1 MGNFSRDGKRSGGRG
16 FSRGGFGGS
25 RPSFGGGRSGGDRQ
39 MHTATCS
46 DCGNEC
52 QVPFRPTGEKPVF
65 CSSCF
70 EKHDGGGIR
79 SNRFGGDRH
88 ERRERSRSE
97 DREMFTAV
105 CDKCAEECQVPFRPT
120 PGKPIF
126 CDNCFEKTSDRSGR
140 SSGNTELME
149 QIKLLNEKFDKLM
162 NILAPNTPKEKAKKV
177 EVVKEVKAKKE
188 KTIKKVVATKEK
200 KVATKKVVAPKKVVA
215 KKKK

>member
-16 FSRGGFGGS
+16 FSRGGFGGG

-65 CSSCF
+65 CSTCF

-105 CDKCAEECQVPFRPT
+105 CDKCGEECQVPFRPT

-200 KVATKKVVAPKKVVA
+200 KVATKKVVAPKKAAA

>member
-16 FSRGGFGGS
+16 FSRGGFGGG

-126 CDNCFEKTSDRSGR
+126 CDNCFEKTSDRSGK
-140 SSGNTELME
+140 SSGNAEILE
-149 QIKLLNEKFDKLM
+149 QIKLLNEKIDNLI
-162 NILAPNTPKEKAKKV
+162 NTLTEAPVKKEKKTKT
-177 EVVKEVKAKKE
+177 ETVKEPKAKKE
-188 KTIKKVVATKEK
+188 K
-200 KVATKKVVAPKKVVA
+200 ATKKVVAKKEKKVTVKKTA
-215 KKKK
+215 TKKKK

>member
-16 FSRGGFGGS
+16 FSRGGFGGG
-25 RPSFGGGRSGGDRQ
+25 RPSFGGRRSGGDRQ

-65 CSSCF
+65 CSTCF

-105 CDKCAEECQVPFRPT
+105 CDKCGEECQVPFRPT

-200 KVATKKVVAPKKVVA
+200 KVATKKVVAPKKAAA

>member
-16 FSRGGFGGS
+16 FSRGGFGGRRS
-25 RPSFGGGRSGGDRQ
+25 SFGGGRSGSDRQ

-46 DCGNEC
+46 ECGDEC
-52 QVPFRPTGEKPVF
+52 QVPFRPTGEKPIF

-70 EKHDGGGIR
+70 EKQGNGGKAIR
-79 SNRFGGDRH
+79 FSGERH

-97 DREMFTAV
+97 DREMFSAI
-105 CDKCAEECQVPFRPT
+105 CDKCHEECQVPFRPT

-162 NILAPNTPKEKAKKV
+162 NILAPNAPKEKAKKV
-177 EVVKEVKAKKE
+177 KVVKEVKAKKE
-188 KTIKKVVATKEK
+188 KTAKKTVATKEK
-200 KVATKKVVAPKKVVA
+200 KVATKKVTTPKKATA